1 MIQTT
6 SSGAVSSSTA
16 RSGLTPDTFANLLAR
31 LGPDADQVGSA
42 YEHLRRALV
51 GFFTWRGAA
60 TPEECADVTLD
71 RLATRLDEGLAVAD
85 VPRFARGIARRVLL
99 EHWRRPDAER
109 VRMTEAVW
117 GREATTVARDDDDL
131 PGCLHRALLDLS
143 PGERALILEYYAGE
157 GRDRIET
164 RKRMARALAVS
175 ESALR
180 SRAQRLR
187 DRLERSITRFR
198 ASSHQ
203 NSLNTAARGVCCR

>member
-1 MIQTT
+1 MIP
-6 SSGAVSSSTA
+6 
-16 RSGLTPDTFANLLAR
+16 LTQDTFANLLAR
-31 LGPDADQVGSA
+31 LGPDADQAGAA

-71 RLATRLDEGLAVAD
+71 RLAARLGEGVAVAD

-99 EHWRRPDAER
+99 EHWRRPDAQR
-109 VRMTEAVW
+109 VRLTEAVW
-117 GREATTVARDDDDL
+117 GGREATTIAHDDDL
-131 PGCLHRALLDLS
+131 PGCLHRALLELS
-143 PGERALILEYYAGE
+143 LGERALILEYYAGA

-164 RKRMARALAVS
+164 RKRMARARGLS

-187 DRLERSITRFR
+187 DRLERSLTRFR
-198 ASSHQ
+198 ASSPQ